1 MNIYFKA
8 IALSALVLSMTA
20 CGHMSKQERR
30 VVAGTVAG
38 AALGYAVTGEAA
50 GAIGGA
56 ALGGVAGV
64 ATNQHDRN
72 HRRVRY

>member
-8 IALSALVLSMTA
+8 IALSALGLSMTA

-50 GAIGGA
+50 GAMGGA

-64 ATNQHDRN
+64 ATNQYDRN
-72 HRRVRY
+72 HRYGRY